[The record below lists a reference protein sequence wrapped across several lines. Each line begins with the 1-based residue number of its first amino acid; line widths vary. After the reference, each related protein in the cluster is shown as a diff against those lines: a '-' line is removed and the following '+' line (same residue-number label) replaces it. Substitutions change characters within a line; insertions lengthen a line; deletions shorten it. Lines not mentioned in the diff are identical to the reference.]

1 MRWRPTR
8 RSRRTGLAVAAV
20 LAWVLACDCA
30 SAQSWPTR
38 PMTMVVPFA
47 AGGGT
52 DIMGRIVA
60 ARLSELLG
68 QQVIVENAGGA
79 GGMTGSYRVA
89 KAAPDGYQF
98 VLGTNGTHAQNQSL
112 YKSPLYNAAI
122 DFAPVALIAEQPIG
136 LLARKDLPVDNLQQ
150 FITYAKAN
158 QASMKYGSA
167 GAGSAVQ
174 LSCVLLNAA
183 NGLSITHVPYRGS
196 APAMQDLIAGRIDYQ
211 CANVAPALGQIESH
225 QVKAIALLSSH
236 RTALVPDLPTADE
249 QGLKNFDATLWFA
262 LFLPKGTPAAI
273 VQKLNA
279 ATIATMNTPSVQE
292 RMNQIGADLVAPER
306 RSSEYLGKLVESE
319 IEKWAGPIKASGVT
333 AD

>member
-1 MRWRPTR
+1 MIDG
-8 RSRRTGLAVAAV
+8 RTFISIAAAPIFV
-20 LAWVLACDCA
+20 IAAAYDPA
-30 SAQSWPTR
+30 SAQSWPSR
-38 PMTMVVPFA
+38 PITMVVPFA
-47 AGGGT
+47 AGGGA

-60 ARLSELLG
+60 ARLSEILG

-112 YKSPLYNAAI
+112 YKSPLYNAAT
-122 DFAPVALIAEQPIG
+122 DFAPVALIAEQPIA
-136 LLARKDLPVDNLQQ
+136 LLARPDFPADDLKGFLA
-150 FITYAKAN
+150 YAKAN
-158 QASMKYGSA
+158 QAMMKYGSA

-211 CANVAPALGQIESH
+211 CANLAPALGQVEAH
-225 QVKAIALLSSH
+225 QVKALAILGRR
-236 RTALVPDLPTADE
+236 RTALMPDLATADE
-249 QGLKNFDATLWFA
+249 QGLTGFDAILWYG
-262 LFLPKGTPAAI
+262 LFLPKGTPADI

-279 ATIATMNTPSVQE
+279 AAVATLNTPAVQE
-292 RMNQIGADLVAPER
+292 RMKQIGADLAPPEF

>member
-1 MRWRPTR
+1 MINR
-8 RSRRTGLAVAAV
+8 RIFTSIAA
-20 LAWVLACDCA
+20 ASIFSWIAAGDPA
-30 SAQSWPTR
+30 SAQGWPSR

-47 AGGGT
+47 AGGGA
-52 DIMGRIVA
+52 DIMGRILA

-79 GGMTGSYRVA
+79 GGMTGAYRVA
-89 KAAPDGYQF
+89 KAAPDGYQL

-112 YKSPLYNAAI
+112 YKSPLYNAAT
-122 DFAPVALIAEQPIG
+122 DFAPVALIAEQPIA
-136 LLARKDLPVDNLQQ
+136 LMARPDFPADDLKG
-150 FITYAKAN
+150 FIAYAKAN
-158 QASMKYGSA
+158 QAIMKYGSA

-183 NGLSITHVPYRGS
+183 NGLTVTHVPYRGS

-211 CANVAPALGQIESH
+211 CANVAPALGQIEGH
-225 QVKAIALLSSH
+225 QVKAIALLGRR

-249 QGLKNFDATLWFA
+249 QGLTGFDAILWYG
-262 LFLPKGTPAAI
+262 LFLPKGTPTEI

-279 ATIATMNTPSVQE
+279 ATIATMNTQSVQE
-292 RMNQIGADLVAPER
+292 RMKQIGADLAPPES

>member
-1 MRWRPTR
+1 MINYRTR
-8 RSRRTGLAVAAV
+8 IGLAAAS
-20 LAWVLACDCA
+20 VLACVMACNPA
-30 SAQSWPTR
+30 TAQSWPSR

-47 AGGGT
+47 AGGGADT
-52 DIMGRIVA
+52 MGRIVA
-60 ARLSELLG
+60 ARLSEVLG
-68 QQVIVENAGGA
+68 QQVIVENVGGA

-89 KAAPDGYQF
+89 KATPDGYQF

-112 YKSPLYNAAI
+112 YKNPLYNAAT
-122 DFAPVALIAEQPIG
+122 DFAPVALIADQPIA
-136 LLARKDLPVDNLQQ
+136 LMARPDFPADDLKG
-150 FITYAKAN
+150 FIAYAKAN
-158 QASMKYGSA
+158 QATMKYGSA

-183 NGLSITHVPYRGS
+183 NGLTITHVPYRGS

-211 CANVAPALGQIESH
+211 CANVAPALGQIEAH
-225 QVKAIALLSSH
+225 QVKALALLSRR
-236 RTALVPDLPTADE
+236 RTALLPDLPTADE
-249 QGLKNFDATLWFA
+249 QGLKDFDAIIWYA
-262 LFLPKGTPAAI
+262 LFLPRGTPAEI

-279 ATIATMNTPSVQE
+279 AVIATLDTPSLRE
-292 RMNQIGADLVAPER
+292 RMKQIGADIAAPER

>member
-1 MRWRPTR
+1 MID
-8 RSRRTGLAVAAV
+8 SRFIRIAA
-20 LAWVLACDCA
+20 ASVLACIAIHDPA
-30 SAQSWPTR
+30 AAQSWPSR

-47 AGGGT
+47 AGGGA

-60 ARLSELLG
+60 ARLSEILG

-89 KAAPDGYQF
+89 KATPDGYQF

-112 YKSPLYNAAI
+112 YKSPLYNAAT
-122 DFAPVALIAEQPIG
+122 DFAPVALIAQQPIA
-136 LLARKDLPVDNLQQ
+136 LLARPDFPADGLKGFLA
-150 FITYAKAN
+150 YAKAN

-211 CANVAPALGQIESH
+211 CANLAPALGQVEAH
-225 QVKAIALLSSH
+225 QVKALAILGHRRTPLL
-236 RTALVPDLPTADE
+236 PDLATADE
-249 QGLKNFDATLWFA
+249 QGLTGFDAILWYG
-262 LFLPKGTPAAI
+262 LFLPKGTPNEI

-279 ATIATMNTPSVQE
+279 ATIAAMNTPAVQE
-292 RMNQIGADLVAPER
+292 RMKQIGADLAPPELR
-306 RSSEYLGKLVESE
+306 TSDYLGKLVESE

>member
-1 MRWRPTR
+1 MID
-8 RSRRTGLAVAAV
+8 SRASYASPPHLLFACIAAHAPAV
-20 LAWVLACDCA
+20 
-30 SAQSWPTR
+30 AQSWPSR

-47 AGGGT
+47 AGGGA

-60 ARLSELLG
+60 ARLSEILG

-89 KAAPDGYQF
+89 KATPDGYQF

-112 YKSPLYNAAI
+112 YKSPLYNAAT
-122 DFAPVALIAEQPIG
+122 DFAPVALIAQQPIA
-136 LLARKDLPVDNLQQ
+136 LLARPDFPADGLKGFLA
-150 FITYAKAN
+150 YAKAN

-211 CANVAPALGQIESH
+211 CANLAPALGQVEAH
-225 QVKAIALLSSH
+225 QVKALAILGPPPH
-236 RTALVPDLPTADE
+236 
-249 QGLKNFDATLWFA
+249 
-262 LFLPKGTPAAI
+262 PAAAGFGHRRRAGPDR
-273 VQKLNA
+273 LRRH
-279 ATIATMNTPSVQE
+279 P
-292 RMNQIGADLVAPER
+292 LVRPVPAQGHAER
-306 RSSEYLGKLVESE
+306 RSCRSST
-319 IEKWAGPIKASGVT
+319 PPPSPP
-333 AD
+333 

>member
-1 MRWRPTR
+1 MRWPRAC
-8 RSRRTGLAVAAV
+8 RSCTGLAVAAV

-136 LLARKDLPVDNLQQ
+136 LLARKDLPADNLQQ
-150 FITYAKAN
+150 FIAYAKAN